1 MPESSRTFIGV
12 VIAVLLTAALSNPAI
27 GEQPL
32 RTKVIDVIGS
42 SKIYGQDAATAREQA
57 ISDSLVFAV
66 NEIIADLIS
75 VDERIQNFQ
84 TINETIFEHLDPFV
98 CNYKVLTESVS
109 DDTYRVFIQATILVD
124 TLAQRLSDIGVAQAK
139 NPMPSILFLIAE
151 QNLEDPSPKYWW
163 GQDLGHSTAFSERAM
178 AEKMREKGFSIINY
192 ETLLQNGNEGFST
205 YGHDLK
211 DPEAVKIGVL
221 LNADLVIIGK
231 SVAQKAPNIMGED
244 IGSFQGIVT
253 AYAISTEACEKIA
266 TTVQTFAAMNRDEIL
281 GSREVLAGAG
291 TLAAEDIAAQISAV
305 WRKQSNAIQ
314 KVKIIVDG
322 TRHLGNFVLF
332 KRILNDLPG
341 MKEMQT
347 SEVKADEATIIA
359 DFQGDAE
366 KLAETLMLKTAD
378 PFGIKINEIS
388 ENSIRMELLPR

>member
-1 MPESSRTFIGV
+1 MPVSSRTFSRL
-12 VIAVLLTAALSNPAI
+12 VIAVLLAAALSSPAA

-42 SKIYGQDAATAREQA
+42 SKIYGQDAAAAREQA
-57 ISDSLVFAV
+57 ISDSLVCAV
-66 NEIIADLIS
+66 SEIIADLIS

-84 TINETIFEHLDPFV
+84 TINETLFEHIDPFV
-98 CNYKVLTESVS
+98 HNYKLLTESVS
-109 DDTYRVFIQATILVD
+109 GDTYRVFIQATILVD
-124 TLAQRLSDIGVAQAK
+124 MVVQRLSDMGVTQAK
-139 NPMPSILFLIAE
+139 KPLPSILFLIAE
-151 QNLEDPSPKYWW
+151 QNLEETSPKYWW
-163 GQDLGHSTAFSERAM
+163 GQDLSHPTAFSERAM

-192 ETLLQNGNEGFST
+192 ETALQNSNEGFST
-205 YGHDLK
+205 HSHDLK
-211 DPEAVKIGVL
+211 DLEAVKIGIH
-221 LNADLVIIGK
+221 LNADLVVIGK
-231 SVAQKAPNIMGED
+231 SVTQKAPNIMGEN

-253 AYAISTEACEKIA
+253 AHAISTETCEKIA
-266 TTVQTFAAMNRDEIL
+266 TTVQTFAAMNRDEVL

-291 TLAAEDIAAQISAV
+291 TLAAEDIAAQIYAV

-341 MKEMQT
+341 IKEMQT

-359 DFQGDAE
+359 DFQGNAE
-366 KLAETLMLKTAD
+366 KLAETLMLKPAD
-378 PFGIKINEIS
+378 SFGIKINEIS
-388 ENSIRMELLPR
+388 ENSIRMELVPR